1 MTVFL
6 VEVTT
11 VMQLVDR
18 LKKGKYRSSQDV
30 LAKSGLIFF
39 SLLSTKFIP
48 YNSAQA
54 VERRRRHSC
63 GSTEDVL
70 EVSGM
75 MS

>member
-30 LAKSGLIFF
+30 LAKSGLIFLA
-39 SLLSTKFIP
+39 LLLTKLISC
-48 YNSAQA
+48 NSAQA
-54 VERRRRHSC
+54 VERRRRYSC